1 MCTEFFIAVYA
12 KQLASSQLLVIHQI
26 IDVCTVGWLKRL
38 VYLLST
44 RGQYIPLKP
53 GDRGW
58 RLLASLDPAS
68 LPAISAAAGL
78 EAE

>member
-1 MCTEFFIAVYA
+1 MY
-12 KQLASSQLLVIHQI
+12 
-26 IDVCTVGWLKRL
+26 GWLAEDWSTYL
-38 VYLLST
+38 VHEAS
-44 RGQYIPLKP
+44 IPLKP

-78 EAE
+78 EAEWLAFIYAHIQKGMRAT